1 MDVLYEGFI
10 RLYGSA
16 IRLAALFD
24 DKAKK
29 WVKGRS
35 DFEGDLNKFR
45 AIQGASW
52 IHCASLG
59 EFEQARPIIE
69 SIKDRDQ
76 EAKIV
81 VSFFSPSGYEIRK
94 NYPLANEVVY
104 LPLDTKSNARKF
116 VQALN
121 PSRAIFVKYEFW
133 PNFLEELGN
142 QSIKTYLVSGIFR
155 KDQVLFKP
163 KGKRIRLALKYF
175 HHFFLQDESSEKLL
189 HSVGMNQTKVC
200 GDTRFDQVIKIASNK
215 RSFESIEEW
224 INGQAVLVAGST
236 WKEDEE
242 LLAMLLSKN
251 QELKLLL
258 APHEIDDDHLNW
270 IEKRFEEFGC
280 SLLSQ
285 GPNTENR
292 VLIVNQIGIL
302 SSLYQYGNLAFI
314 GGGFGKGIH
323 NTLEAAVYGIPVLF
337 GPNHSKF
344 KEAIELVQIGGA
356 FSITS
361 ATELIE
367 KATSLLS
374 DQENTAGQKAGEY
387 VLKNSGATET
397 IIRNMLG

>member
-1 MDVLYEGFI
+1 
-10 RLYGSA
+10 
-16 IRLAALFD
+16 
-24 DKAKK
+24 
-29 WVKGRS
+29 
-35 DFEGDLNKFR
+35 
-45 AIQGASW
+45 
-52 IHCASLG
+52 
-59 EFEQARPIIE
+59 
-69 SIKDRDQ
+69 
-76 EAKIV
+76 
-81 VSFFSPSGYEIRK
+81 
-94 NYPLANEVVY
+94 
-104 LPLDTKSNARKF
+104 
-116 VQALN
+116 
-121 PSRAIFVKYEFW
+121 
-133 PNFLEELGN
+133 
-142 QSIKTYLVSGIFR
+142 
-155 KDQVLFKP
+155 
-163 KGKRIRLALKYF
+163 
-175 HHFFLQDESSEKLL
+175 
-189 HSVGMNQTKVC
+189 
-200 GDTRFDQVIKIASNK
+200 
-215 RSFESIEEW
+215 
-224 INGQAVLVAGST
+224 
-236 WKEDEE
+236 
-242 LLAMLLSKN
+242 MLLSKN

-258 APHEIDDDHLNW
+258 APHEIDGDHLNW

-397 IIRNMLG
+397 IIRNMLD

>member
-258 APHEIDDDHLNW
+258 APHEIDGDHLNW

-397 IIRNMLG
+397 IIRNMLD